1 MLIVILDFHSP
12 VPRITK
18 STGDLC
24 QQRPPIW
31 TCIRHVR
38 RRNRFGSHLRGYWRY
53 VSHNNNLHWQ
63 SWRST
68 LAQVLGVT
76 CLFTRF
82 LFKTPFIR
90 VHSAHWNK
98 IDNLIWQEPPT
109 WSWDGSETA
118 KWSSRGWN
126 TACITTTS
134 TTYSCEACRGMIIV
148 PLTHANLSLMWRH
161 QCRQSCGTS
170 HLIYEVSQH
179 PLN

>member
-98 IDNLIWQEPPT
+98 IIIWSDRSPQPDRGMVPKRQNGRVTGGTPHASRLLLPPT
-109 WSWDGSETA
+109 VA
-118 KWSSRGWN
+118 KPVEGWSSCHLLMPTW
-126 TACITTTS
+126 AWCDATS
-134 TTYSCEACRGMIIV
+134 A
-148 PLTHANLSLMWRH
+148 ASLAEH
-161 QCRQSCGTS
+161 HT
-170 HLIYEVSQH
+170 
-179 PLN
+179 

>member
-68 LAQVLGVT
+68 LAQVLCYLPIYTISFHFRSSDCIQPIEIKLIIIWSDRSPQPDRGMVPK
-76 CLFTRF
+76 RQNGRVAGG
-82 LFKTPFIR
+82 TPHASR
-90 VHSAHWNK
+90 
-98 IDNLIWQEPPT
+98 LLLPPT
-109 WSWDGSETA
+109 VAELVEG
-118 KWSSRGWN
+118 WSSCHLLMPTW
-126 TACITTTS
+126 AWCDATS
-134 TTYSCEACRGMIIV
+134 A
-148 PLTHANLSLMWRH
+148 ASLAKH
-161 QCRQSCGTS
+161 HT
-170 HLIYEVSQH
+170 
-179 PLN
+179 